1 MNCVHSRGGACFGPV
16 RPRADAS
23 APETA
28 SGRQPEGTR
37 ASSEL
42 ALLRPDRGGPGPGAC
57 SRDIYTRRRRSCGMT
72 TGRTTGVWIS
82 AASATILEWGPDG
95 VTIRERIDS
104 LVPGR
109 HRSTGRPPTEDHP
122 AGEGHRDEHMRTF
135 FAQISARVP
144 IDDDLLLIGD
154 GEVVEHFAHQI
165 EAQDRSRNFTRRV
178 EMEKS
183 GPMTEPQLL
192 ARIRAFAGAPAKRTL
207 PS

>member
-1 MNCVHSRGGACFGPV
+1 
-16 RPRADAS
+16 
-23 APETA
+23 
-28 SGRQPEGTR
+28 
-37 ASSEL
+37 
-42 ALLRPDRGGPGPGAC
+42 
-57 SRDIYTRRRRSCGMT
+57 MT
-72 TGRTTGVWIS
+72 TPRTTGVWIS
-82 AASATILEWGPDG
+82 AGSATILQWGPEG

-135 FAQISARVP
+135 FAQISAIVP
-144 IDDDLLLIGD
+144 IDDDLLLVGD

-165 EAQDRSRNFTRRV
+165 QAHDHGRNAARRIEV
-178 EMEKS
+178 EKS

-192 ARIRAFAGAPAKRTL
+192 ARIRAFAGSPARRNL